1 MSGTQRGRQA
11 IYDLVEGKVSWPPV
25 VVPFGLDP
33 FGWHGGRQSYREICN
48 YALEKGTL
56 LPKVFPVTNSLCIG
70 KGIIEKNSKQ
80 VRKYELRCGKKLLSM
95 KEVQNTGDSSWQ
107 VRKHWIENED
117 DFETFLG
124 LKNLPPSEPDIETV
138 RAKEN
143 QVGEYGLPY
152 AEITDPFG
160 IVSEMFPTDTFY
172 IKILNDTE
180 RIMELLIQTGKRVVD
195 SIEALCRDTGAPFI
209 LRLIG
214 AEMAV
219 PPFLSR
225 DKFLYFEGEFY
236 RRVAAI
242 AANYNVLTA
251 FHCHG
256 PLREIMADI
265 WGMGY
270 DFIEPFEPPP
280 RGNVSIAE
288 ALAAAKGRGIVFGGI
303 DDVLLANGSP
313 EDVRFAVR
321 DCLDGARAQGAN
333 KPFILSQ
340 SATPFY
346 DPLHE
351 RTKENL
357 LLFMDIG
364 TRG

>member
-1 MSGTQRGRQA
+1 MSGKTGRQT

-33 FGWHGGRQSYREICN
+33 FGWHGSRQSYRKICDF
-48 YALEKGTL
+48 ALKKCTL
-56 LPKVFPVTNSLCIG
+56 LPKVFPVANPLCIG
-70 KGIIEKNSKQ
+70 KGIIEKSSKQ
-80 VRKYELRCGKKLLSM
+80 MRKYELPGGKKLLSM
-95 KEVQNTGDSSWQ
+95 AEVQNPGDSSWHICK
-107 VRKHWIENED
+107 RWIENED
-117 DFETFLG
+117 DFEAFLSI
-124 LKNLPPSEPDIETV
+124 KNLSPSEPDVEAV
-138 RAKEN
+138 SVKEK
-143 QVGEYGLPY
+143 QIGEYGLPY

-160 IVSEMFPTDTFY
+160 IVSEMFPTETFY

-180 RIMELLIQTGKRVVD
+180 RIMKLLLLTRERLIAF
-195 SIEALCRDTGAPFI
+195 IEALCRDTGVPFI

-225 DKFLYFEGEFY
+225 DKFLSFEGEFY

-242 AANYNVLTA
+242 AANYKVLTA

-256 PLREIMADI
+256 PVREIMDDI
-265 WGMGY
+265 WSMGY
-270 DFIEPFEPPP
+270 NFIEPFEPPP

-303 DDVLLANGSP
+303 DDVLLATGSP

-321 DCLDGARAQGAN
+321 DCLDDARHTG

-346 DPLHE
+346 DPLPE

-357 LLFMDIG
+357 LLFMNLG